1 MTYRDCEL
9 INAVAAMAATAD
21 DWGVIERSQAYD
33 NKPPV
38 LFVTPTLGEKVV
50 RFCKIEPDVKTEE
63 NWFFPLDKEVQQ

>member
-1 MTYRDCEL
+1 MTQKERAIICAIQILEL
-9 INAVAAMAATAD
+9 PNS

>member
-21 DWGVIERSQAYD
+21 IWGVIERSQAYD

-38 LFVTPTLGEKVV
+38 LFVTPTLGERVV
-50 RFCKIEPDVKTEE
+50 RLCNIEPDVMTEE
-63 NWFFPLDKEVQQ
+63 NWFFPLDKEGDR